1 MTNAPVRILIIL
13 ATLALVGIISIQMF
27 WVSKAVSN
35 ENQQFQHSVQMA
47 LNNVVESLCQIE
59 GTDIPLNNPVERI
72 SNNYFIVRTNNK
84 INLESV
90 EYLLKAE
97 LEKRAIVQ
105 DFEYGVYDCENE
117 QMIYGD
123 FVSSLSNSPKIKKA
137 KFPSLKDE
145 AYYFGLYFPQRSKGS
160 FGELDFWKVT
170 TGLTILVVLFF
181 AYGLF
186 VILRQKKLSSIQKDF
201 VNNITH
207 ELKTPLATLKIA
219 SEVFQSDG
227 KDAPPRLR
235 QYSQVMAQET
245 NKLEKHVNQLL
256 RTSLLENKSAL
267 NKEKLDLAS
276 IIQQVIAE
284 FRLTNIGRSVNIK
297 DEVENNLFV
306 LADEDLISD
315 TIRNLLDNAAKYGE
329 GEIAISAKKE
339 GAFVSVN
346 VQDNGKGIPEH
357 LRSKVFKKFYRVPS
371 GDKHDVKGF
380 GLGLYFVKNVMKKHK
395 GKVGIF
401 GNGNLFQLQFRAH
414 A

>member
-13 ATLALVGIISIQMF
+13 ATLALVGIISIQVF

-97 LEKRAIVQ
+97 LEKRAIAQ

-117 QMIYGD
+117 QMVYGD
-123 FVSSLSNSPKIKKA
+123 FVSSQATSPKIKKA
-137 KFPSLKDE
+137 KFPSLEDE
-145 AYYFGLYFPQRSKGS
+145 AYYFGLYFPERSKGS

-219 SEVFQSDG
+219 SEVFENDEN
-227 KDAPPRLR
+227 DMPPKLR

-245 NKLEKHVNQLL
+245 KKLEKHVNQLL

-267 NKEKLDLAS
+267 HKEKLDLGA
-276 IIQQVIAE
+276 IIKQVITE
-284 FRLTNIGRSVNIK
+284 FRLTNIGGSVNIQEK
-297 DEVENNLFV
+297 VADDLYV
-306 LADEDLISD
+306 LADQDLIAD
-315 TIRNLLDNAAKYGE
+315 TIRNLLDNAAKYGK
-329 GEIAISAKKE
+329 GEIAISAE
-339 GAFVSVN
+339 RDGAFVSVN
-346 VQDNGKGIPEH
+346 VEDNGSGIPEH
-357 LRSKVFKKFYRVPS
+357 LRNKVFKKFYRVPS

-380 GLGLYFVKNVMKKHK
+380 GLGLYFVKKVMSQHK
-395 GKVGIF
+395 GQVSVF
-401 GNGNLFQLQFRAH
+401 GNGNCFQLQFRAY